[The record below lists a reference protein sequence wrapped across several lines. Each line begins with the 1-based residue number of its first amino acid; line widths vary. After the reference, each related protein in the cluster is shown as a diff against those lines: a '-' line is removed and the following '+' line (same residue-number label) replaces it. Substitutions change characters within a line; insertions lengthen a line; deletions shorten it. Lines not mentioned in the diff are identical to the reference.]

1 MGAPIRCAASTEDNF
16 VNSEMQC
23 EMIDSIDAEMQ
34 FANGNDE
41 TDFENLIVQ
50 MVSRRTAP
58 PTEHGKND
66 RRGPADVVL
75 GRRSLEVDLVTRPNT
90 QRLPAFLRNVT
101 PVIEKL
107 LDRAA
112 ASLPDPSTKG
122 YVDKPGLHE
131 RHIILTMRDLQLSNL
146 CY

>member
-1 MGAPIRCAASTEDNF
+1 
-16 VNSEMQC
+16 
-23 EMIDSIDAEMQ
+23 MIDSIDAEMQ

-50 MVSRRTAP
+50 MVSRRMAP

-66 RRGPADVVL
+66 RRG
-75 GRRSLEVDLVTRPNT
+75 
-90 QRLPAFLRNVT
+90 PAFLRNVT